1 MNKKRNIML
10 TIAALVILFGVAC
23 FVQAEVN
30 SYVRRIINLCLVY
43 AIIGLSMN
51 VTNGFAG
58 QFSLGQAGFMA
69 IGAYMVGIFTVPVE
83 LRADVFYAVPMNP
96 HLVNVYMPLWMA
108 LILGGVLAAF
118 VAGIIGTPVL
128 RLRGDYLAIAT
139 LGFSEIIRIVITNA
153 TSITNGALGIKNIPP
168 LNDVRYIFMAAAISY
183 VLITLLLNSSYGRAF
198 KAIREDEIA
207 AEAMGIS
214 LFYHKNLAVVVS
226 AFFAGIGGGLYGAL
240 LGTVD
245 PKNFLFTLTYN
256 FLLII
261 VLGGMG
267 SVTGSMFGA
276 IIVTAGL
283 EYLRLFDEPMEL
295 MGIAIPL
302 FRPGLRMV
310 VFSIL
315 LMVCVLFWRRG
326 IMGTNELTWEKI
338 ISFVKHP
345 LSGFR
350 KKGVQGK

>member
-1 MNKKRNIML
+1 MNNKRNIML

-128 RLRGDYLAIAT
+128 RLRGH
-139 LGFSEIIRIVITNA
+139 
-153 TSITNGALGIKNIPP
+153 
-168 LNDVRYIFMAAAISY
+168 RYHQRNQHYQWGSGHQEHPAPERCTVHF
-183 VLITLLLNSSYGRAF
+183 YGRSHLLCAYHVV
-198 KAIREDEIA
+198 
-207 AEAMGIS
+207 AE
-214 LFYHKNLAVVVS
+214 LFLR
-226 AFFAGIGGGLYGAL
+226 
-240 LGTVD
+240 
-245 PKNFLFTLTYN
+245 
-256 FLLII
+256 
-261 VLGGMG
+261 
-267 SVTGSMFGA
+267 TGFQG
-276 IIVTAGL
+276 
-283 EYLRLFDEPMEL
+283 Y
-295 MGIAIPL
+295 
-302 FRPGLRMV
+302 PGR
-310 VFSIL
+310 
-315 LMVCVLFWRRG
+315 
-326 IMGTNELTWEKI
+326 
-338 ISFVKHP
+338 
-345 LSGFR
+345 
-350 KKGVQGK
+350 